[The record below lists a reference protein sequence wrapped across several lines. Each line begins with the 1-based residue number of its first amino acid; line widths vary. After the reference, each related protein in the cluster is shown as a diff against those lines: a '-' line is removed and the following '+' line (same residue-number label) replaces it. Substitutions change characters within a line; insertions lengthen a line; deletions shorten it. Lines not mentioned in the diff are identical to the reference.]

1 MCRIIVISQIYK
13 EKYNIRWKGIY
24 WSIYIVDSI
33 YNRNSKYSYIFSYIQ
48 LVFMMSE
55 TQYCALSWCTNSY
68 WDFSWWTLCIFTF
81 WKRWL
86 WGTQNLKIIITFWWW
101 GDCEKICCRFVPV
114 RLMSFHPLYLLRFLS
129 IWRKTYVF
137 LCNDFVSETLTIGC
151 VVCAFYYTTLCYA
164 TCI

>member
-1 MCRIIVISQIYK
+1 MKRILLIDIFL
-13 EKYNIRWKGIY
+13 
-24 WSIYIVDSI
+24 YIVDSI

-114 RLMSFHPLYLLRFLS
+114 WLMSFHPLYLLQFLS
-129 IWRKTYVF
+129 IWRKTYVLF
-137 LCNDFVSETLTIGC
+137 LW
-151 VVCAFYYTTLCYA
+151 LCLRKPERSFMLN
-164 TCI
+164 T